1 LRISIKNILAPI
13 GLKTKIVGLLSALL
27 LILLI
32 ADIGWNYHIQRN
44 NTETLLLE
52 ESRVLVTE
60 MDAVWK
66 FISINQDLINYTSD
80 NTYEYKGLHCAI
92 AGRSVATL
100 FSQMSDYTIRF
111 ANFKP
116 RNPLNAPDAYEAEA
130 LELFVSSGNKTS
142 EFYGFATNDDE
153 PVFRYVATMPV
164 NEDCLEC
171 HGTPRGEIDV
181 TGYPKEGWQL
191 GDIAGVVSVIVPTDP
206 YFVNM
211 HASVASNVIFFLV
224 VVLGMA
230 VVIYF
235 VLSRLINSPL
245 TRLRNSLKQMG
256 SGSFV
261 ALEEEPALYA
271 SREIDELFVQFNEMA
286 NDLSSLYSSLEHRVS
301 ERTVQLSEANDA
313 LERQKIHVE
322 EVNAKLQQE
331 NRYKSDFLAIV
342 SHELRSPLTSILAFT
357 ELLQQTISPH
367 QELAHQQLEEI
378 DTNGQILLEMVN
390 NVLETARIQAGSE
403 QLNLELVDLSDIV
416 GMVESTT
423 ASLAAKKGLYL
434 TTHVDPD
441 VPLIVSDWEKIRRIL
456 SNLLSN
462 AIKFTDQGGNVR
474 LMVTYDST
482 LKTVRVDVT
491 DTGIG
496 IPQDKQEL
504 IFERFTQENMTIVRR
519 YGGSGLGLSLVR
531 DLTTMLHGSVL
542 VESELGK
549 GSVFTVI
556 LPTDLGMGADDDKDH
571 ANR

>member
-1 LRISIKNILAPI
+1 
-13 GLKTKIVGLLSALL
+13 
-27 LILLI
+27 
-32 ADIGWNYHIQRN
+32 
-44 NTETLLLE
+44 
-52 ESRVLVTE
+52 
-60 MDAVWK
+60 
-66 FISINQDLINYTSD
+66 
-80 NTYEYKGLHCAI
+80 
-92 AGRSVATL
+92 
-100 FSQMSDYTIRF
+100 
-111 ANFKP
+111 
-116 RNPLNAPDAYEAEA
+116 
-130 LELFVSSGNKTS
+130 
-142 EFYGFATNDDE
+142 
-153 PVFRYVATMPV
+153 
-164 NEDCLEC
+164 
-171 HGTPRGEIDV
+171 
-181 TGYPKEGWQL
+181 
-191 GDIAGVVSVIVPTDP
+191 
-206 YFVNM
+206 
-211 HASVASNVIFFLV
+211 VIFFLI

-245 TRLRNSLKQMG
+245 TRLRNSFKQMG

-286 NDLSSLYSSLEHRVS
+286 NDLSSLYSSLEQRVS

-357 ELLQQTISPH
+357 ELLEQTISPN

-378 DTNGQILLEMVN
+378 DTNAQILLEMVN

-423 ASLAAKKGLYL
+423 ASLAAKKGLCL
-434 TTHVDPD
+434 ATQVDPD
-441 VPLIVSDWEKIRRIL
+441 VPLINSDWEKIRRIL

-482 LKTVRVDVT
+482 LKTVRIDVT

-542 VESELGK
+542 VESELDK

-556 LPTDLGMGADDDKDH
+556 LPTDLGMGADDDEDH